1 MKKIFGIMLS
11 LLIALELCG
20 MSIYAIE
27 NSYTDIKNHW
37 AESSIKRWSEYDIV
51 QGSNGEFEPNGQ
63 LTCAQLATI
72 LTRLLK
78 LPAAPDA
85 GFTDNP
91 YNAWYYDAINRCAAG
106 GILKGNGDG
115 TVTPNAPISRE
126 RAMVMLSRALGIEPL
141 DSTNLSEFSDAALV
155 SPYAQGY
162 IAALI
167 EAGIVGGVTAD
178 RLAPQE
184 NITRAAT
191 VTVLDRAISIYANE
205 NGKEID
211 ASNAAGIILI
221 AAENVKVINAPSG
234 VSVIVAEGVDHATVN
249 GVSVAG
255 GSSYVVKE
263 KESKPV
269 SGGSGG
275 STSGGS
281 SSGGDVPSPSYAI
294 SNLHF
299 EQSGDDYVLAW
310 NGTGRDSFYYNVYL
324 KLTEDSDWSY
334 KGVTQDAK
342 FKMDMLHSS
351 KGVKVEAYINESDE
365 TPAAVAE
372 NLSLEVNVTQAKS
385 ELDTL
390 SAIFT
395 KEKNQYTAAFANL
408 LANKFTVVLLQAG
421 DIVDTYGQIA
431 DKTGNVSFLIPSDE
445 NDLIENGTYT
455 IYSYDNYVLN
465 GNQLS
470 YTVYQHC
477 ELTPCLTTNPYIRN
491 IHLEKNGNAY
501 EWVWGGYGQENID
514 YYKTYVRY
522 GDASDWTVRTNPT
535 RLNCALVDIET
546 SGSGFRVE
554 AYSNEDKSTPLASV
568 EIPGIKYL
576 VTNVKAETTG
586 IVADF
591 TKSYLGY
598 TVDLTGLPA
607 ETFTAINYVSSGRSG
622 WDWGRTDSQ
631 GSVSLFI
638 KSGDENGLFENG
650 TYTVYSYDN
659 YVLNGNQL
667 SYTVYQHCEPTGCI
681 EDIPEIGN
689 ATLDI
694 YSFAAKADIDNV
706 TNKIGAIHFDR
717 PYTVNLEDGADIS
730 EWFSGI
736 PDGLRILY
744 KKGNSSS
751 NKILFEIRGTPT
763 NTVTNGIHYLRCVI
777 PSNTIFVD
785 GQPYPLKIQPNIF
798 CSQIY
803 VCDSFEY
810 INYVKS
816 WIAWDKVEKSDDIED
831 VIESLCEALRS
842 TENTTTDAVRSY
854 DDNTIYLT
862 INVST
867 DRGYKFSE
875 DVDIDL
881 SCYSGFQYKFST
893 LTTLEGEE
901 KPYKTEM
908 DFGIDVE
915 IDRDKLA
922 EIISD

>member
-1 MKKIFGIMLS
+1 MKKVFGIMLS

-275 STSGGS
+275 STSGDS

-477 ELTPCLTTNPYIRN
+477 EPTPCLTTNPYIRN

-638 KSGDENGLFENG
+638 KSSDENGLFENG

-744 KKGNSSS
+744 KKGNSLS

-810 INYVKS
+810 INSVRS
-816 WIAWDKVEKSDDIED
+816 WIEWDKVEKSDDIED
-831 VIESLCEALRS
+831 VIESLCEALCS
-842 TENTTTDAVRSY
+842 TENTTTNAGWSY

>member
-178 RLAPQE
+178 HLAPQE

-191 VTVLDRAISIYANE
+191 VTILDRAISIYANE

-324 KLTEDSDWSY
+324 KLSEDSDWSY
-334 KGVTQDAK
+334 KGATQDAK

-351 KGVKVEAYINESDE
+351 KGVKVEAYINETDE
-365 TPAAVAE
+365 TPVAVAE
-372 NLSLEVNVTQAKS
+372 DLSLEVNVTPVKS
-385 ELDTL
+385 EPDNL
-390 SAIFT
+390 SATFT
-395 KEKNQYTAAFANL
+395 KEGNQYSATFTGLPAGKFA
-408 LANKFTVVLLQAG
+408 VVLFQKG
-421 DIVDTYGQIA
+421 DTVDTPGQTTDEA
-431 DKTGNVSFLIPSDE
+431 GNVSFLIPSDE
-445 NDLIENGTYT
+445 NDLIENGTYM

-477 ELTPCLTTNPYIRN
+477 EPTPCLTTNSYIRN
-491 IHLEKNGNAY
+491 VHLEKNGNAY
-501 EWVWGGYGQENID
+501 VWTWDSPEDYSIYYRTYVKYENSSSWSIRIGQIRRHWVWADVETNGG
-514 YYKTYVRY
+514 
-522 GDASDWTVRTNPT
+522 
-535 RLNCALVDIET
+535 
-546 SGSGFRVE
+546 GFRVE
-554 AYSNEDKSTPLASV
+554 AYRDGDELTPIASA
-568 EIPGIKYL
+568 EIPDITYLATNAKQEREGISA
-576 VTNVKAETTG
+576 T
-586 IVADF
+586 F
-591 TKSYLGY
+591 TKSNGRY
-598 TVDLTGLPA
+598 TANFTGLPA
-607 ETFTAINYVSSGRSG
+607 NTLVAVDFFSSDKGDKHRSQ
-622 WDWGRTDSQ
+622 TDAQ
-631 GSVSLFI
+631 GSISFLI
-638 KSGDENGLFENG
+638 PSDENDLIENG

-681 EDIPEIGN
+681 IEDIPEIGN
-689 ATLDI
+689 AMLDI

-706 TNKIGAIHFDR
+706 INKIGAIHFDR

-763 NTVTNGIHYLRCVI
+763 NTVTNEIHYLRCVI

-785 GQPYPLKIQPNIF
+785 GQLYPLKIQPNIF

-810 INYVKS
+810 INSVRS
-816 WIAWDKVEKSDDIED
+816 WIEWDKVEKSDDIED

>member
-1 MKKIFGIMLS
+1 MKKIFGIVLS
-11 LLIALELCG
+11 LLIAAQLCG
-20 MSIYAIE
+20 MSIYAVE
-27 NSYTDIKNHW
+27 NRYTDTKNHW
-37 AESSIKRWSEYDIV
+37 AESSIIRWSDYGIV
-51 QGSNGEFEPNGQ
+51 QGSNGEFDSDGQ

-72 LTRLLK
+72 LARLLK

-91 YNAWYYDAINRCAAG
+91 SNAWHYDAINRCAAA

-126 RAMVMLSRALGIEPL
+126 RAMVMLSRALGIEAL

-167 EAGIVGGVTAD
+167 EAGIVGGVTTD
-178 RLAPQE
+178 HLAPQE

-191 VTVLDRAISIYANE
+191 VTILDRAISIYANE

-211 ASNAAGIILI
+211 ASNAAGIVLI

-269 SGGSGG
+269 SGGSGS
-275 STSGGS
+275 STSGSS

-477 ELTPCLTTNPYIRN
+477 EPTPCLTTNPYIRN